1 MRLSI
6 VLLAALSLTSPA
18 LSQSREAC
26 EMASAELLT
35 TVLGAEHEIY
45 EMQNPSP
52 GISFCAWK
60 GEGDKILNIHSVT
73 AEGEGVDQDAA
84 VEGFNIYLATRKEQL
99 PDYVRELDGPWQ
111 SAYIMEDANE
121 ETNPDRAF
129 SVSFIN
135 MGDTVT
141 VQTAFIDRETAIL
154 IAQEVAEGM

>member
-1 MRLSI
+1 MALRPESATLVNEHHTIQTGPDVIMRLSI
-6 VLLAALSLTSPA
+6 ALLAALSLTSPA

-84 VEGFNIYLATRKEQL
+84 VEGFN
-99 PDYVRELDGPWQ
+99 
-111 SAYIMEDANE
+111 
-121 ETNPDRAF
+121 
-129 SVSFIN
+129 
-135 MGDTVT
+135 
-141 VQTAFIDRETAIL
+141 
-154 IAQEVAEGM
+154 